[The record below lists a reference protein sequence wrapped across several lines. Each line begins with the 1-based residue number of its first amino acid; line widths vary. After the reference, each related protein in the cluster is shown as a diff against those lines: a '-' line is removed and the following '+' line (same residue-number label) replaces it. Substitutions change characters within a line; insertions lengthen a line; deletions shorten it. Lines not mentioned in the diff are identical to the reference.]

1 MLTSISFYTLGC
13 KLNQVETASLS
24 QQFIHNGFRVV
35 DFGQSADVVVINS
48 CTVTTS
54 ADAECRQIISRAKK
68 SSPGSAIFVT
78 GCYAERDPDSIAA
91 IEGVTAVVGNND
103 KHRLVEVVSQRAVS
117 QVPSEI
123 SFMAARS
130 MGEDNRT
137 RAFLKLQ
144 DGCDYNCTFCTIPR
158 VRGHAR
164 AMPIR
169 DVHSELELLRESGC
183 SEVVLTGINLGE
195 YKAPTGERLID
206 VLRLFEHASPEFRVR
221 ISSIEPNTVT
231 QEIIDLI
238 AHSNVIVPHFHIPLQ
253 SGSAEILRLMK
264 RRYNPTRYSGLV
276 YRIKNSMPHA
286 AIGIDVI
293 TGFPGETDE
302 LFEETY
308 TFLASLPFSYL
319 HVFTYS
325 ERPETPAA
333 AMQARVPEH
342 VRKRRT
348 KRLHVL
354 SSLKRRAF
362 EQSELGTERT
372 VVPEH
377 YEDAYGGWVGWTENY
392 IRCIVRERKS
402 AAKTPKSIVL
412 TEDNI
417 VGLLPT
423 SGGLPAPGTARV
435 NV

>member
-13 KLNQVETASLS
+13 KLNHVETASIR
-24 QQFIHNGFRVV
+24 QQFIRNGFYVV
-35 DFGQSADVVVINS
+35 DFGERADVVVINS

-68 SSPGSAIFVT
+68 NSPGSPIFVT
-78 GCYAERDPDSIAA
+78 GCYAERDPDSIAT

-103 KHRLVEVVSQRAVS
+103 KHRLVEVISKKAVS

-123 SFMAARS
+123 SFIAARS

-144 DGCDYNCTFCTIPR
+144 DGCNYNCTFCTIPR
-158 VRGHAR
+158 VRGPAR

-169 DVHSELELLRESGC
+169 DVHSELELLRGSGC
-183 SEVVLTGINLGE
+183 REVVLTGINLGE

-206 VLRLFEHASPEFRVR
+206 VLRLFEHASLDFRVR

-238 AHSNVIVPHFHIPLQ
+238 AHSKVIVPHFHIPLQ

-264 RRYNPTRYSGLV
+264 RRYNPMRYANLMH
-276 YRIKNSMPHA
+276 RIKDSMPHA

-293 TGFPGETDE
+293 TGFPGETDD

-308 TFLASLPFSYL
+308 TFLASLPVSYL

-333 AMQARVPEH
+333 AMQSRVPEH
-342 VRKRRT
+342 MRKKRT
-348 KRLHVL
+348 NRLRAL

-362 EQSELGTERT
+362 EQSELGAERT

-377 YEDAYGGWVGWTENY
+377 YEDVYSGWVGWTENY
-392 IRCIVRERKS
+392 IRCIVREPKS
-402 AAKTPKSIVL
+402 GTKTPRTVVL
-412 TEDNI
+412 TENNI
-417 VGLLPT
+417 VGLLTTP
-423 SGGLPAPGTARV
+423 GGLPAPGTWHG
-435 NV
+435 